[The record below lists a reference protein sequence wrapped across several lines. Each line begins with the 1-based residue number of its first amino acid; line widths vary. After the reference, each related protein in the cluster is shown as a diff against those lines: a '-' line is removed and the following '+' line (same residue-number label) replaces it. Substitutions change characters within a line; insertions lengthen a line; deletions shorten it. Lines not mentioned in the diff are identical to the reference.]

1 MNFASCKKTLSFGTF
16 INPMLC
22 RLAHQHFTVY
32 HLIQCME
39 QFLPLCFFFMIFELR
54 FWHKIYEQ
62 RITKRILKKYV
73 CSSKSKPMSII
84 RKFIFQTDEE
94 DTCGSLTL
102 DSDVRFCVW
111 RAFTRIGLIFK
122 SSDIWT
128 REPTKH
134 GKKSFSFLFIMVFLY
149 YLYDHFSQTFF

>member
-1 MNFASCKKTLSFGTF
+1 MCPLGRSLILCCVGLHINILHFITLFNT
-16 INPMLC
+16 
-22 RLAHQHFTVY
+22 Y
-32 HLIQCME
+32 ME

-62 RITKRILKKYV
+62 RITKRILKTYV

-111 RAFTRIGLIFK
+111 RAVTTYKDRVNIQEFRHLGQENPRRKNTL
-122 SSDIWT
+122 SL
-128 REPTKH
+128 
-134 GKKSFSFLFIMVFLY
+134 SF
-149 YLYDHFSQTFF
+149 YDKWNNECM